1 MLNIRRRFAVACTVL
16 LLTGH
21 IQPAYA
27 LDVAPTDQ
35 TQGENAENSLER
47 YALKKQL
54 TDDELVDVLRIVGF
68 EGPTLKVAY
77 AVVKKE
83 SNGRPKAHNDNVKT
97 GDNSYGI
104 FQINMLGEL
113 GEQRREKY
121 GLSDNSDLFDP
132 ITNAEIAYKMSNKGK
147 VWTAWKVHKGKY
159 NGTRYEAFY
168 KNFMEVCLV
177 PLPLQNDL

>member
-68 EGPTLKVAY
+68 EGST
-77 AVVKKE
+77 
-83 SNGRPKAHNDNVKT
+83 
-97 GDNSYGI
+97 
-104 FQINMLGEL
+104 LGEL

-147 VWTAWKVHKGKY
+147 VWTAWKVSNGKD
-159 NGTRYEAFY
+159 NGLRYEHFY
-168 KNFMEVCLV
+168 KNFIKVCLV